1 MYRKVG
7 EKYYIDLKAYNRR
20 MMEEA
25 GVPAENITASEH
37 CTCCEPEL
45 FASHR
50 YDRSLLRMG
59 GGIIIL

>member
-1 MYRKVG
+1 
-7 EKYYIDLKAYNRR
+7 